1 MRSWRAIWAGWGL
14 VSLLSYAAAV
24 IFSPLAYPG
33 YDWMAQAVSDLSA
46 DTAPSRV
53 LWNRLS
59 ALYMP
64 CGIVCVTLCCIT
76 VKGHFNRALR
86 EGVYL
91 FALMNWISAVGYAMF
106 PLTQAGISGQLQDVM
121 HLAVTAAVVLLSIVS
136 LTLIAFG
143 GLRQQSCPALG
154 GWALAA
160 LGLMIAGAV
169 GTAVAARAYFGIPE
183 RFSVFACIIGV
194 TVAGVCL
201 VMEKQIENMAQ
212 QLDAVPVAAPE
223 QVADGTYEGTAET
236 PLVKVTVEV
245 SVQDHVIRDIRLL
258 RHENGRGTPAETMLS
273 EMLRRNTSEV
283 DTVSGAT
290 LSSKVI
296 RAAVRDALAKGIA
309 YYTVM

>member
-1 MRSWRAIWAGWGL
+1 MNEKLARHLGWLGL

-53 LWNRLS
+53 LWNRLG

-64 CGIVCVTLCCIT
+64 CGIVCVTLCCVTIRD
-76 VKGHFNRALR
+76 HFNRAVR
-86 EGVYL
+86 AGVYL

-136 LTLIAFG
+136 LVLIADG
-143 GLRQQSCPALG
+143 GLRQKACPALG

-169 GTAVAARAYFGIPE
+169 GTAAVPPAYFGIPE
-183 RFSVFACIIGV
+183 RFSVFAC
-194 TVAGVCL
+194 AGFTAVL
-201 VMEKQIENMAQ
+201 GIFESRRWEKRE
-212 QLDAVPVAAPE
+212 
-223 QVADGTYEGTAET
+223 
-236 PLVKVTVEV
+236 
-245 SVQDHVIRDIRLL
+245 DI
-258 RHENGRGTPAETMLS
+258 
-273 EMLRRNTSEV
+273 
-283 DTVSGAT
+283 
-290 LSSKVI
+290 
-296 RAAVRDALAKGIA
+296 
-309 YYTVM
+309 